1 MTHKNTVKTRR
12 AKEKSA
18 ILEETQSQCTV
29 GRRSLLL
36 WVLLKDMQ
44 YLSLFGLDVFL
55 NVKSAETQ
63 RQYIS
68 FITLHQCLLENLT
81 FYFSDKW

>member
-12 AKEKSA
+12 ARENSA

-36 WVLLKDMQ
+36 WMGVTFPERAADYSLQ
-44 YLSLFGLDVFL
+44 EQHPFIRQLS
-55 NVKSAETQ
+55 
-63 RQYIS
+63 
-68 FITLHQCLLENLT
+68 C
-81 FYFSDKW
+81 

>member
-12 AKEKSA
+12 ARENSA

-36 WVLLKDMQ
+36 WVAKNIAGRWQKKKTAWHCQTKMSPNRTLSGEIFCFLEKRLL
-44 YLSLFGLDVFL
+44 
-55 NVKSAETQ
+55 N
-63 RQYIS
+63 I
-68 FITLHQCLLENLT
+68 
-81 FYFSDKW
+81 